1 MMCAPITNQLPIVTS
16 EYYRSQYVDVEE
28 GWNLN
33 GEEIDQFED
42 EVYDCFQS
50 IMRWTEDDVLEEFD
64 EDELKKFSTLF
75 DECKQLYTFAAIPLV
90 GRYISNR
97 NVNILQC
104 AYERLDVIA
113 MNSQPTTKMVKEILA
128 KVE

>member
-1 MMCAPITNQLPIVTS
+1 MMCVPMTNQLPIVTH
-16 EYYRSQYVDVEE
+16 EYYRSQYVDTEE
-28 GWNLN
+28 GWSLSR
-33 GEEIDQFED
+33 EEIDQFED

-64 EDELKKFSTLF
+64 EDELKKFSILF
-75 DECKQLYTFAAIPLV
+75 DECKKLYTFASIPLV

-97 NVNILQC
+97 NLNILQY